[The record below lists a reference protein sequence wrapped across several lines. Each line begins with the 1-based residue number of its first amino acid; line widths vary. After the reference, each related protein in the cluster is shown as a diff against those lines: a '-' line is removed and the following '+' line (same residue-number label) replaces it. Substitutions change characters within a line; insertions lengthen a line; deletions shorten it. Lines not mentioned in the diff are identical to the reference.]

1 MNKRL
6 DLLRSFS
13 PIWPG
18 LAPVAVLAYAL
29 LITVAPPSTVA
40 DIVARLLLIVTR
52 TWAAIAILNSI
63 KLIEPIKS
71 RRPWRFIS
79 ASVSLW
85 ALAEVIDAVGWA
97 LTGGPLSK
105 PSIVDLLQVSG
116 YLSMIAAITSYPM
129 WPPERFGRIRELLDL
144 FILSLSVLA
153 LSWMVFIR
161 PVLEVGLAGPITS
174 FWMAVRPVLGF
185 VLFALL
191 FRLNTLDTS
200 HHETV
205 ALRMIGLAM
214 LVLGISDLW
223 DGYMLLESS
232 SRSANLIEAG
242 WMTANV
248 LLIWASHRVGQPSI
262 VKHGSIEVSV
272 KRLLHRL
279 EPLLPVAF
287 TYAVVGFTVFD
298 WWFSGQVDWL
308 GVGTAAVLALLLVT
322 RQGVIIG
329 QSELHQFIALVNSS
343 ADMAFI
349 CQADGLIRL
358 ANPALRQ
365 AIGMLAEV
373 DENLNLADFM
383 VTDYELNTMISQA
396 LENSWSGEVWFNH
409 RDGHKFPV
417 SLSLRSVSGAN
428 QTPALLAATAHDLTN
443 VRERETVLRTA
454 LDEVAAA
461 RGELEALNLELENKV
476 EARTRELEANVVTM
490 GNLLEELK
498 VLDRMKT
505 EFVALVSHE
514 LRAPLTNIR
523 SGVELMLDGEDE
535 LTPLIS
541 ESLNIVQA
549 ETQRLASFIE
559 TILNI
564 STLEA
569 GRFPLQPYPLPIEEV
584 ARRVCG
590 RFPEA
595 DEGERLHIHF
605 PSDLPQVLAD
615 EQALES
621 VFFHLLDNAHK
632 YSPEGEI
639 WIDAWAESSKV
650 FVAISDAGP
659 GIPPDERERVF
670 DLFHRVDASDNRE
683 VYGYGL
689 GLPMVRRLL
698 EAMEGGISAEE
709 GSYGGAR
716 LVFWLRQV
724 SSNG

>member
-1 MNKRL
+1 MKKYL
-6 DLLRSFS
+6 DLLGSFC

-18 LAPVAVLAYAL
+18 LAPVAVLVYAL
-29 LITVAPPSTVA
+29 LVTVAPPSTLIDV
-40 DIVARLLLIVTR
+40 IARLLLIVTR
-52 TWAAIAILNSI
+52 TWAAIAVLTSI
-63 KLIEPIKS
+63 KLIEPNKS

-79 ASVSLW
+79 VSVSLW
-85 ALAEVIDAVGWA
+85 AVAEVIDAIGWTI
-97 LTGGPLSK
+97 TGGLLSK

-116 YLSMIAAITSYPM
+116 YLSMVAAITSYPT

-144 FILSLSVLA
+144 FILSLSILV
-153 LSWMVFIR
+153 LSWMIFIR
-161 PVLEVGLAGPITS
+161 PVLEVGLASPIIT

-191 FRLNTLDTS
+191 FRLSILEIS

-205 ALRMIGLAM
+205 ALRILGLVV

-232 SRSANLIEAG
+232 SRSAGLIEAG
-242 WMTANV
+242 WMTASV
-248 LLIWASHRVGQPSI
+248 MLMWASHRVREPSI
-262 VKHGSIEVSV
+262 VKQGSIEVSV
-272 KRLLHRL
+272 KRVLHRL
-279 EPLLPVAF
+279 EPLLPISF
-287 TYAVVGFTVFD
+287 TYAVVGFTTFD

-329 QSELHQFIALVNSS
+329 QSELHQFIALVDNS

-349 CQADGLIRL
+349 CQANGLIRL

-365 AIGMLAEV
+365 AIGAMTKD
-373 DENLNLADFM
+373 DESLNLVDFM
-383 VTDYELNTMISQA
+383 VTDNELDTLMSQA
-396 LENSWSGEVWFNH
+396 LEDNWSGEVWFKH

-417 SLSLRSVSGAN
+417 SLALRSVSGRK
-428 QTPALLAATAHDLTN
+428 QTQTLIAATAYDLTT

-523 SGVELMLDGEDE
+523 SGVELILDGDDE
-535 LTPLIS
+535 LTPLVR
-541 ESLNIVQA
+541 ESLILVQS
-549 ETQRLASFIE
+549 ETQRLTSFIE

-569 GRFPLQPYPLPIEEV
+569 GRFPLEPYPLPIEEI
-584 ARRVCG
+584 ARRVCR
-590 RFPEA
+590 RFPET
-595 DEGERLHIHF
+595 DEAGKLHVNI

-639 WIDAWAESSKV
+639 WIDAWAESPNV

-659 GIPPDERERVF
+659 GIPLDERERVF
-670 DLFHRVDASDNRE
+670 DLFHRVDASDKRE

-698 EAMEGGISAEE
+698 EAMEGSISAEE
-709 GSYGGAR
+709 GSRGGAR
-716 LVFWLRQV
+716 LIFWLKHV
-724 SSNG
+724 PSKS